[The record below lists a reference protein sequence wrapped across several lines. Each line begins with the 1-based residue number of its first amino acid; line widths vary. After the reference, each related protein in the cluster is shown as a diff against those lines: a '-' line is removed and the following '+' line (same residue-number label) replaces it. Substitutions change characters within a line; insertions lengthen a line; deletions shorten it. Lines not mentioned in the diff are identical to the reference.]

1 LIGVVT
7 TTIQIPRNLPEIYR
21 NTLLYDRADEVQY
34 YIIGDKGTPVTRIQK
49 YLGSRMANFQ
59 IYSLKDQKKWLRTNF
74 GRKKARIYQTVFQE
88 RNYQRRIIG
97 FLIAAQDGASMII
110 ALDDDNY
117 PTPIDFIGEHSRALS
132 KEEGILLS
140 SDLTYVNLVDFLE
153 KKPRP
158 SHRIYV
164 RGYPLH
170 LRGEPSYTLNRGQW
184 NPGVNIGLWIG
195 DPDIEAISR
204 IGCPDI
210 VVDLPL
216 TIQFHSLGV
225 EKNNFTSMCLQ
236 NLSFKTDVLVTQYEF
251 PMNVQM
257 GSLKLGRYDDIWAG
271 YVCKKILD
279 RIDRHMIFGPPI
291 AEHRRNPHDLFK
303 DLINEF
309 WGMYLNS
316 FFYTAIQEITLEEK
330 DAFSCFIELI
340 TKLSK
345 RIRFT
350 DSDINGYF
358 LRVFTDMLLWA
369 EMIDKLF

>member
-59 IYSLKDQKKWLRTNF
+59 
-74 GRKKARIYQTVFQE
+74 
-88 RNYQRRIIG
+88 
-97 FLIAAQDGASMII
+97 
-110 ALDDDNY
+110 
-117 PTPIDFIGEHSRALS
+117 
-132 KEEGILLS
+132 
-140 SDLTYVNLVDFLE
+140 
-153 KKPRP
+153 
-158 SHRIYV
+158 
-164 RGYPLH
+164 
-170 LRGEPSYTLNRGQW
+170 EPSYTLNRGQW